1 MFYFLILSV
10 TTYKP
15 VIGPGMSSA
24 VRSLKS
30 TKRRKKS
37 TLGVKGAKGL
47 REDPSGPSTLQVRS
61 FNNYILDIIA
71 FY

>member
-47 REDPSGPSTLQVRS
+47 REDLSGPSTLQVGS
-61 FNNYILDIIA
+61 FNLLIIA